1 MKYQKELQTFLG
13 TPSDK
18 PKIIVIYGPT
28 GSWKTDMSI
37 DIAKQLG
44 TEIISTDSRQIFK
57 YMDIG
62 TGKITPEEMQWVPHH
77 MLDIVTPDQ
86 EYSVWDFKR
95 GAIEVIDRLHAE
107 TKIPMLVWWTAL
119 YIDSLI
125 YDFALEESSNKD
137 EILRAELEK
146 VLAEKWPE
154 ALYKILQDIDPDYA
168 PEIHPNNARYVMRAI
183 EVKKLTGK
191 SKGEFRG
198 DREPIYDVLFLTP
211 YTWDR
216 EALYERINKREEQ
229 IVRGWLIDEVQSLL
243 DMWYDK
249 NSFGMKSIWYE
260 EVLSYLDG
268 EIFLEEAISQVQQN
282 SRRYAKRQLTR
293 FRKYTS

>member
-1 MKYQKELQTFLG
+1 MNYTDQLQTFLD

-28 GSWKTDMSI
+28 GSGKTEMSI
-37 DIAKQLG
+37 DIAKMLD

-62 TGKITPEEMQWVPHH
+62 TGKITQDEMQWVPHH

-95 GAIEVIDRLHAE
+95 EALTVINKLHAE
-107 TKIPMLVWWTAL
+107 HKIPMLVWWTAL

-137 EILRAELEK
+137 DNLRAELEK
-146 VLAEKWPE
+146 ILTEKGSE
-154 ALYKILQDIDPDYA
+154 ALYEILQDIDPEYA

-191 SKGEFRG
+191 SKWGFRG
-198 DREPIYDVLFLTP
+198 NRESIYDVLFLTP

-229 IVRGWLIDEVQSLL
+229 IVRWGLIEEVKTLL
-243 DMWYDK
+243 EMWYDK

-268 EIFLEEAISQVQQN
+268 DISLEEAIFEVQQN

-293 FRKYTS
+293 FRKYW

>member
-1 MKYQKELQTFLG
+1 MNYIDQVQTFLDV
-13 TPSDK
+13 PSDK

-28 GSWKTDMSI
+28 GSGKTAMSI
-37 DIAKQLG
+37 DIAKMLD

-62 TGKITPEEMQWVPHH
+62 TGKITQDEMQWVPHH

-95 GAIEVIDRLHAE
+95 EAITVINRLHAE
-107 TKIPMLVWWTAL
+107 NKIPMLVWWTAL

-137 EILRAELEK
+137 DELRVELESI
-146 VLAEKWPE
+146 LAEKWSE
-154 ALYKILQDIDPDYA
+154 ALYKILQDIDPEYA
-168 PEIHPNNARYVMRAI
+168 PEIHPNNSRYVMRAI

-191 SKGEFRG
+191 SKWEFKG
-198 DREPIYDVLFLTP
+198 NRESVYDVLFLTP
-211 YTWDR
+211 YAWDR
-216 EALYERINKREEQ
+216 EALYERINNREEQ
-229 IVRGWLIDEVQSLL
+229 IVRWWLIDEVKVLL
-243 DMWYDK
+243 GMWYDK

-268 EIFLEEAISQVQQN
+268 DISLEQAISEVQQN

-293 FRKYTS
+293 FRKYW

>member
-1 MKYQKELQTFLG
+1 MNYIDQVQTFLD
-13 TPSDK
+13 TPSEK

-28 GSWKTDMSI
+28 GSGKTDMSI
-37 DIAKQLG
+37 DIAKYLD

-62 TGKITPEEMQWVPHH
+62 TGKITPEEMKWVPHH
-77 MLDIVTPDQ
+77 MLDIITPDT
-86 EYSVWDFKR
+86 EYSVGDFKR
-95 GAIEVIDRLHAE
+95 ESIKIINKLHSE
-107 TKIPMLVWWTAL
+107 GKVPMLVWGTAL

-137 EILRAELEK
+137 DNLRAELEQ
-146 VLAEKWPE
+146 VLSDKWPE
-154 ALYKILQDIDPDYA
+154 ALYDILKEIDPEYA
-168 PEIHPNNARYVMRAI
+168 TEIHPNNARYVMRAI

-191 SKGEFRG
+191 SKWEFKW
-198 DREPIYDVLFLTP
+198 DRTSNYDILFLTP
-211 YTWDR
+211 YTGDR
-216 EALYERINKREEQ
+216 EELYARINKREEQ
-229 IVRGWLIDEVQSLL
+229 IVRWWLIDEVKGLL
-243 DMWYDK
+243 DRWYDK

-268 EIFLEEAISQVQQN
+268 DISLEEAIEQVQQN

-293 FRKYTS
+293 FRKYW

>member
-1 MKYQKELQTFLG
+1 MNYIDQLQTFLD

-37 DIAKQLG
+37 DIAKQLN

-62 TGKITPEEMQWVPHH
+62 TGKITKEEMQWVTHH
-77 MLDIVTPDQ
+77 MLDIVTPDK

-95 GAIEVIDRLHAE
+95 EAIQIIDRLHLQE
-107 TKIPMLVWWTAL
+107 KIPMLVWWTAL

-137 EILRAELEK
+137 DKLRAELEQ
-146 VLAEKWPE
+146 LLIEKWPE
-154 ALYKILQDIDPDYA
+154 ALYKMLQEIDPEYA

-191 SKGEFRG
+191 SKWEFRG
-198 DREPIYDVLFLTP
+198 NREPIYDILFLTP

-229 IVRGWLIDEVQSLL
+229 IVRWWLIDEVKLL
-243 DMWYDK
+243 LGMWYDK

-260 EVLSYLDG
+260 EILSYLDD
-268 EIFLEEAISQVQQN
+268 EISLDEAISQVQQN

-293 FRKYTS
+293 FRKYSS

>member
-1 MKYQKELQTFLG
+1 MNYIDQVQTFLYA
-13 TPSDK
+13 PSDK

-28 GSWKTDMSI
+28 GSGKTEMSI
-37 DIAKQLG
+37 GIAKMLD

-62 TGKITPEEMQWVPHH
+62 TGKITPEETKWVPHH
-77 MLDIVTPDQ
+77 MIDIITPDQ

-95 GAIEVIDRLHAE
+95 EAITVINRLHAE
-107 TKIPMLVWWTAL
+107 NKIPMLVWWTAL

-137 EILRAELEK
+137 DDLRAELEGI
-146 VLAEKWPE
+146 LAEKWPE
-154 ALYKILQDIDPDYA
+154 ALYQILQDIDPEYA
-168 PEIHPNNARYVMRAI
+168 PEIHPNNSRYVMRAI

-191 SKGEFRG
+191 SKWEFKG
-198 DREPIYDVLFLTP
+198 NRESVYDVLFLTP
-211 YTWDR
+211 YAWDR

-229 IVRGWLIDEVQSLL
+229 IVRWWLIDEVKVLL
-243 DMWYDK
+243 GMWYDK

-268 EIFLEEAISQVQQN
+268 DISLEQAISEVQQN

-293 FRKYTS
+293 FRKYW